1 MGSEE
6 TGGAVPPAQ
15 SIVVSSKNPVKLGA
29 ALDGFANMFS
39 KDGSRFTVKGVSVAS
54 GVPEQPMTDDETLQ
68 GALNRVQNAR
78 EAEPEADYWV
88 GIEGGVNPHRGSLE
102 SFAWVVVTDKTGRTG
117 KARTAAFYLPEE
129 VAKLVRDGMEL
140 GPADDLV
147 FGRQNS
153 KQKNGAV
160 GLLTDDAV
168 TRKDIYVQA
177 VTMALIP
184 FKNLNL
190 TF

>member
-1 MGSEE
+1 Q
-6 TGGAVPPAQ
+6 T
-15 SIVVSSKNPVKLGA
+15 IVVSSKNPVKTGA
-29 ALDGFANMFS
+29 ALDGFSNMFAKS
-39 KDGSRFTVKGVSVAS
+39 GMTFTVKGVSVAS
-54 GVPEQPMTDDETLQ
+54 GVPDQPMTDDETLQ
-68 GALNRVQNAR
+68 GALNRVGNAQIV
-78 EAEPEADYWV
+78 EPEADFWV

-117 KARTAAFYLPEE
+117 KARTAAFYLPDE
-129 VAKLVRDGMEL
+129 VAELVRGGMEL

-184 FKNLNL
+184 FKNPNL
-190 TF
+190 KF